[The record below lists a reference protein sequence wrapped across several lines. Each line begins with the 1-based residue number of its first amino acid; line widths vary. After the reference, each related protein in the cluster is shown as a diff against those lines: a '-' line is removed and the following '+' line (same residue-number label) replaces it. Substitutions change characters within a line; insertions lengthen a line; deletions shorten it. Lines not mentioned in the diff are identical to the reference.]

1 MSNRPLANTPDNA
14 QATRLLFLIIGFA
27 CAVWASLV
35 PFAKERTGLDEGALG
50 LLLLCLGA
58 GSIIAMPMSGALAT
72 RFGCRTVLTA
82 CTAVVCAMLPL
93 LAFVSS
99 APLLA
104 LVLFV
109 FGGAIGAADCV
120 MNVQAVIVERDSA
133 KSMMSGFHGFF
144 SVGGI
149 LGAAGASGLM
159 TLGVSPLASTLSA
172 VAIMLVMIAMAFR
185 GLLPYGSRKEG
196 PAFAIPHGVV
206 LFLGTLALIVFLA
219 EGAMLD
225 WSAVFLTQ
233 ERGMQSAQAGFG
245 YAAFALLMTVGR
257 LTGDKIVS
265 HLGPRTIVTLGG
277 AIATLGIVVATFVPH
292 WQVAVLGYALVGLGC
307 SNIVPVLF
315 TATGRQKTMPEAV
328 AVPAISTL
336 GYAGVLAGPAAIGF
350 IAHHSSLPIAFLV
363 VALMMAAVSGSGR
376 LLRV

>member
-1 MSNRPLANTPDNA
+1 MTSRPPANTRANA
-14 QATRLLFLIIGFA
+14 LATRLLFLIVGIA
-27 CAVWASLV
+27 CAAWASLV
-35 PFAKERTGLDEGALG
+35 PLAKERTGLDEGALG

-58 GSIIAMPMSGALAT
+58 GSIMAMPLSGMVAT
-72 RFGCRTVLTA
+72 RLGCRFVLA
-82 CTAVVCAMLPL
+82 LCTAVICATLPL

-99 APLLA
+99 PLALA

-109 FGGAIGAADCV
+109 FGAAIGAADCV

-133 KSMMSGFHGFF
+133 RSMMSGFHGFF

-149 LGAAGASGLM
+149 LGATSASSLM
-159 TLGVSPLASTLSA
+159 TLGASPLATTLA
-172 VAIMLVMIAMAFR
+172 TVALIVLLIATAYT
-185 GLLPYGSRKEG
+185 GLLPYGGRKEG

-206 LFLGTLALIVFLA
+206 LFLGVLALIVFLA

-225 WSAVFLTQ
+225 WSAVFLVQ
-233 ERGMQSAQAGFG
+233 ERGMQSVQAGFG
-245 YAAFALLMTVGR
+245 YAVFALTMTAGRLAGDTLVGR
-257 LTGDKIVS
+257 V
-265 HLGPRTIVTLGG
+265 GPRTIVTLGG
-277 AIATLGIVVATFVPH
+277 ALAAFGIALSTIVPI
-292 WQVAVLGYALVGLGC
+292 WQVALLGYALVGLGC

-363 VALMMAAVSGSGR
+363 VALLMVGVSGSGR